1 MRARMRANSF
11 VSDFPRYRGRIGK
24 SCAAVRRW
32 NRDHVCGGKTR
43 MPVFGDRRGRSIW
56 KACTRPLGRQLRT
69 ETCFQSSRSS
79 LGKARLRLR
88 NPGIPTDPPL
98 AASYCC
104 TCRCTCLPAS
114 VHPLAMHN
122 SDTILSLSLSLYFV
136 RFHWTNS
143 APAIRWSSF
152 RFIVGIFDDFFFDR
166 YQVDSAM
173 IIGILEF
180 CEFGRIDLCSVVK
193 YTKDRNR
200 NTK

>member
-1 MRARMRANSF
+1 MS
-11 VSDFPRYRGRIGK
+11 VESQ
-24 SCAAVRRW
+24 SRR
-32 NRDHVCGGKTR
+32 GGKTR

-88 NPGIPTDPPL
+88 NPGIPTDPPS

-122 SDTILSLSLSLYFV
+122 SDTIPSLSISSDSNC
-136 RFHWTNS
+136 HWTNS
-143 APAIRWSSF
+143 VPVIRGLDEA
-152 RFIVGIFDDFFFDR
+152 RFIVGIFDDFISGWDRNENRFFFDR
-166 YQVDSAM
+166 YQRCGDYIVYRDFR
-173 IIGILEF
+173 ILQ
-180 CEFGRIDLCSVVK
+180 VWK
-193 YTKDRNR
+193 N
-200 NTK
+200 

>member
-43 MPVFGDRRGRSIW
+43 MPVFGDRRRRSIW

-122 SDTILSLSLSLYFV
+122 SDTILSLFISSDSTGRILLQRFDEARFDLSLEFLMI
-136 RFHWTNS
+136 FFL
-143 APAIRWSSF
+143 IDIKL
-152 RFIVGIFDDFFFDR
+152 IV
-166 YQVDSAM
+166 QW
-173 IIGILEF
+173 L
-180 CEFGRIDLCSVVK
+180 
-193 YTKDRNR
+193 
-200 NTK
+200 

>member
-1 MRARMRANSF
+1 MRANSF

-79 LGKARLRLR
+79 LGKAKLRLR

>member
-1 MRARMRANSF
+1 MS
-11 VSDFPRYRGRIGK
+11 VESQ
-24 SCAAVRRW
+24 SRR
-32 NRDHVCGGKTR
+32 GGKTR

-88 NPGIPTDPPL
+88 NPGIPTDPPS

-122 SDTILSLSLSLYFV
+122 SDTIPSLSLYFV
-136 RFHWTNS
+136 RFQLPLDEFCS
-143 APAIRWSSF
+143 SDSRIRWSSIYRWNF
-152 RFIVGIFDDFFFDR
+152 WWFYFWVRSKRKSIFF
-166 YQVDSAM
+166 
-173 IIGILEF
+173 L
-180 CEFGRIDLCSVVK
+180 IDINGAVI
-193 YTKDRNR
+193 R
-200 NTK
+200 

>member
-1 MRARMRANSF
+1 
-11 VSDFPRYRGRIGK
+11 
-24 SCAAVRRW
+24 
-32 NRDHVCGGKTR
+32 